1 MYFLPLF
8 DQFYQA
14 FKACWSFCSEPKV
27 VNESYSMSWVCC
39 AFGNVQFLGRMSKH
53 FFNLSIIIHNRN
65 WARPTSH
72 LQRGLAGSPG
82 GCCWGWTGLAES
94 PRSSEEPSAPSP
106 LVQLALHL
114 QGGTVECFFLG
125 WNSETSTN
133 HGLVGIWG
141 WSSRWTL
148 GAGLVV
154 ALPVLKSNFGKSSHM
169 KSKISATHCEIAYSQ
184 LFTAC
189 AAGPFDLILE

>member
-1 MYFLPLF
+1 
-8 DQFYQA
+8 
-14 FKACWSFCSEPKV
+14 
-27 VNESYSMSWVCC
+27 MSNKIERHRGVQ
-39 AFGNVQFLGRMSKH
+39 GNKIQLAQLCVKKLGRLAH
-53 FFNLSIIIHNRN
+53 FFNLSIILHNRN

-106 LVQLALHL
+106 LLQLALHL
-114 QGGTVECFFLG
+114 QGNNVECFFLG

-141 WSSRWTL
+141 WSRRWTL
-148 GAGLVV
+148 GADLVV
-154 ALPVLKSNFGKSSHM
+154 ALPVLKAEFWNI
-169 KSKISATHCEIAYSQ
+169 ISCEKHNLSYPLRTCIFVANYLRPVRQ
-184 LFTAC
+184 V
-189 AAGPFDLILE
+189 PLI